1 MANNAVLIRGL
12 DRNLYNKIV
21 ARAKEQGKNV
31 ADIVND
37 AMRAY
42 MNEGTTL
49 QPSVFDTKKLIFTGS
64 VNLSKS
70 DILGLHDEL
79 GAFQLENSGT
89 LTLDTDMDKEAF
101 HRIERIHNTGKLR
114 VPSGVHHLALLK
126 VGQVHGE
133 VEKY

>member
-1 MANNAVLIRGL
+1 LSNNAVLIRGL

-42 MNEGTTL
+42 IDEGRAAM
-49 QPSVFDTKKLIFTGS
+49 PSVFDTKKLVFTGS

-70 DILGLHDEL
+70 DILGLHEEL
-79 GAFQLENSGT
+79 GQFQLENSGT
-89 LTLDTDMDKEAF
+89 LTLDKDIDKEAF

-114 VPSGVHHLALLK
+114 VPSNVHHLALLK
-126 VGQVHGE
+126 IGHVHGE

>member
-12 DRNLYNKIV
+12 DRNLYSSIV
-21 ARAKEQGKNV
+21 ARAKERGKNV

-42 MNEGTTL
+42 MNEGAAV
-49 QPSVFDTKKLIFTGS
+49 PASVLDTKKLVFTGS
-64 VNLSKS
+64 VSLSKS

-79 GAFQLENSGT
+79 GPFQLENSGT
-89 LTLDTDMDKEAF
+89 LTLDRDIDKEAF

-114 VPSGVHHLALLK
+114 VPSNVHHLALLK

>member
-1 MANNAVLIRGL
+1 MSNNAVLIRGL

-42 MNEGTTL
+42 IDEGRAAM
-49 QPSVFDTKKLIFTGS
+49 PSVFDTKKLVFTGS

-70 DILGLHDEL
+70 DILGLHEEL
-79 GAFQLENSGT
+79 GQFQLENSGT
-89 LTLDTDMDKEAF
+89 LTLDKDIDKEAF

-114 VPSGVHHLALLK
+114 VPSNVHHLALLK
-126 VGQVHGE
+126 IGHVHGE

>member
-1 MANNAVLIRGL
+1 LSSNAVLIRGL
-12 DRNLYNKIV
+12 DRNIYNKIV

-42 MNEGTTL
+42 MDQGAETM
-49 QPSVFDTKKLIFTGS
+49 PSVFDTKKLVFTGTVS
-64 VNLSKS
+64 LSKS
-70 DILGLHDEL
+70 DILGLHEEL
-79 GAFQLENSGT
+79 GQFQLENSGT
-89 LTLDTDMDKEAF
+89 LTFDKDIDKEAF

-114 VPSGVHHLALLK
+114 VPSHVHHLALIK